1 MNLLLFDVDGVL
13 VYDRAY
19 RAGVI
24 AVLDYFGGLLGR
36 SSPVIDEAAIEAFH
50 AHSYT
55 NEWDMC
61 PFGVGILL
69 IETLARVPDIRLAA
83 APPIEFLHQIQAID
97 QARCPFEQYLD
108 QTDRV
113 TGRPSARALAVL
125 LSAADR
131 LIGDDHN
138 RQIVQAFVRD
148 LLADP
153 YHLAGTITT
162 QVFQEYVLGST
173 AFEETYG
180 LRARFDLPSML
191 YTEDRP
197 ALLAAGKRTID
208 QLSQSGHAQVCVYT
222 ARPSLPPVDAPDR
235 LTRRAAGYSPEA
247 ELALQLIDLLDYPLI
262 AMGRMLW
269 LAQQI
274 NRPVETLT
282 KPAPVQALAA
292 IAAALTKREAES
304 LTNAYRLVA
313 HGDMTAPFAALRGQS
328 VEVWV
333 VEDAVPGLHA
343 ARGAIDLLRTFDIDA
358 HLHGIGIANGGPKA
372 AALQPL
378 CEIIVP
384 DVNVAV
390 EHIARVIAS
399 I

>member
-1 MNLLLFDVDGVL
+1 MNLLLFDIDGVL

-24 AVLDYFGGLLGR
+24 AVLDYFGGLMGR
-36 SSPVIDEAAIEAFH
+36 AAPVIDEAAIEAFH
-50 AHSYT
+50 AHGYT
-55 NEWDMC
+55 NEWDIC
-61 PFGVGILL
+61 PFGVGVLL
-69 IETLARVPDIRLAA
+69 IETLARVPNIRLAA
-83 APPIEFLHQIQAID
+83 AAPIEFLRQIRAVD
-97 QARCPFEQYLD
+97 QARGPFEQYLD

-113 TGRPSARALAVL
+113 TGKPSVRALAVL

-138 RQIVQAFVRD
+138 RQLLRAFVRE

-153 YHLAGTITT
+153 YDLAGAVTT
-162 QVFQEYVLGST
+162 QIFQEHVLGST
-173 AFEETYG
+173 AYQETYG
-180 LRARFDLPSML
+180 LRARFDLPSLL

-197 ALLAAGKRTID
+197 ALLPAGKRTID
-208 QLSQSGHAQVCVYT
+208 QLSQAGRAQVCVYT
-222 ARPSLPPVDAPDR
+222 ARPSLPPVDAPDQ
-235 LTRRAAGYSPEA
+235 LTQRAAGYSPEA
-247 ELALQLIDLLDYPLI
+247 ELAVSLVDLLNYPLI

-269 LAQQI
+269 LSRQI
-274 NRPVETLT
+274 NQPVETLT

-292 IAAALTKREAES
+292 IAAALTQREAES
-304 LTNAYRLVA
+304 LTNAYRLAA
-313 HGDMTAPFAALRGQS
+313 HGELAAPFAMLRGQP

-333 VEDAVPGLHA
+333 VEDAAPGLRA

-358 HLHGIGIANGGPKA
+358 TLRGIGIANGGPKA
-372 AALQPL
+372 AALQSL

-390 EHIARVIAS
+390 EYIARLIAS